1 MIVIY
6 HDIGGTHSSA
16 TAANIHVNRLSEERV
31 PDKQTLLSLPTF
43 DRITRNDW
51 GRLIYIGDDEFG
63 AKVYTLCRQYA
74 SSIVIPAIT
83 DIYNIINNTTGNEG
97 LFLVNTSPAVN
108 SWMAIGGFMSRRLN
122 MVAIGRHIVTMGTIK
137 AYMNIVNIVRTVK
150 SEIRSYI
157 EKNEA
162 GK

>member
-16 TAANIHVNRLSEERV
+16 TAANIHVNRLSEDRV

-63 AKVYTLCRQYA
+63 VKVYTLCRQYA
-74 SSIVIPAIT
+74 SSIVISAIT

-97 LFLVNTSPAVN
+97 LFLVNTSPTVN

-122 MVAIGRHIVTMGTIK
+122 MVAIGRPIVTMGTIK

-150 SEIRSYI
+150 SEIRNYI
-157 EKNEA
+157 EKSEA